1 MTDIETLKSELLAEV
16 AGAANLDAI
25 EAVRVKALGKQ
36 GQVTTLL
43 KTMGG
48 LSPEERQTR
57 GPEIHGLRE
66 AVTNALADRKNALEL
81 AALEAR
87 LASEKIDITL
97 PVSTGPHGSIHPIS
111 QVMDAR
117 SEEHTSELQSLMRI
131 TYADF
136 SLETKK

>member
-36 GQVTTLL
+36 GQVTALL
-43 KTMGG
+43 KTMGS

-57 GPEIHGLRE
+57 GPAIHGLRE

-87 LASEKIDITL
+87 LASETIDVTL
-97 PVSTGPHGSIHPIS
+97 PVSTAAPGSLHPS
-111 QVMDAR
+111 KTGRAACTENV
-117 SEEHTSELQSLMRI
+117 
-131 TYADF
+131 
-136 SLETKK
+136 

>member
-1 MTDIETLKSELLAEV
+1 MSDIETLKSELLAEV
-16 AGAANLDAI
+16 AGAASFDAI

-43 KTMGG
+43 KTMGA
-48 LSPEERQTR
+48 LSPEERQTC

-97 PVSTGPHGSIHPIS
+97 PVSTGPQG
-111 QVMDAR
+111 R
-117 SEEHTSELQSLMRI
+117 SEERRVGKEGVRTCRSRWSPEH
-131 TYADF
+131 
-136 SLETKK
+136 